1 MSKFRS
7 ITQQLIHA
15 LCESAAIGESKRGYK
30 GQHDGSTDYK
40 VFSIAYMNDLRTTA
54 QDLGAYIR
62 ATDPTCRRVRDI
74 YPAVLQK
81 FLQDKATA
89 GLSRE
94 SLSKLQSH
102 ICKLE
107 RCTSH
112 TYGCTAWHTEQ
123 LRLPSV
129 QPDKQPSKIRDY
141 VASDKDVIRLI
152 EAMRQPRCGESWKA
166 VVLSRY
172 AGLRVSEAAMVRAG
186 RINERGGRWGC
197 GTITLQGKEDG
208 CKGGRWRT
216 VDILTPEAADWLRKA
231 VEGRRAGEFI
241 IQQVQNDSPVKA
253 DSLRR
258 ALKRAVARDPEVV
271 AHWKSNN
278 GYHAFRKAFAQ
289 QSYDVA
295 RRSGCDKKDAADYA
309 NKQLGH
315 GRDRTELTAAYIHN
329 QW

>member
-1 MSKFRS
+1 MGKYRS

-15 LCESAAIGESKRGYK
+15 LSESAAIGESKRGYK

-62 ATDPTCRRVRDI
+62 AADPACRRVRDI
-74 YPAVLQK
+74 YPKVLQE
-81 FLQDKATA
+81 FLQDKADA

-112 TYGCTAWHTEQ
+112 AYGCTAWHTDQ
-123 LRLPSV
+123 LRLPLV
-129 QPDKQPSKIRDY
+129 QTDKIRDH
-141 VASDKDVIRLI
+141 VASDKDVMRLI
-152 EAMRQPRCGESWKA
+152 EVMRQPRCGEAWKS

-172 AGLRVSEAAMVRAG
+172 AGLRVSETAMARVG

-216 VDILTPEAADWLRKA
+216 VDILTPEAADWLKTA
-231 VEGRRAGEFI
+231 VEGRRGGEFI
-241 IQQVQNDSPVKA
+241 IQSQNGSPVKA

-258 ALKRAVARDPEVV
+258 ALQRAVARDPEVS
-271 AHWKSNN
+271 ARWKANN
-278 GYHAFRKAFAQ
+278 GHHAFRNAFAQ
-289 QSYDVA
+289 QSYDAA
-295 RRSGCDKKDAADYA
+295 RSSGCGKKEAADYA
-309 NKQLGH
+309 NQQLGH
-315 GRDRTELTAAYIHN
+315 GSDRTDLTRAYVSN
-329 QW
+329 LW